1 MAAQR
6 AKPGHIEKLRT
17 LIKEAKDILAQD
29 EWDTKKLA
37 RLDMEIHLAVA
48 QATENPVQEAVHRM
62 IHENILERY
71 EAFSMSGC
79 NVFKEDFNDLEALVQ
94 AIATGKSK
102 LADTLARNHVR
113 RFNNYFKQG
122 VLKDET

>member
-1 MAAQR
+1 M
-6 AKPGHIEKLRT
+6 
-17 LIKEAKDILAQD
+17 
-29 EWDTKKLA
+29 
-37 RLDMEIHLAVA
+37 AVA

-94 AIATGKSK
+94 AIATGKSE

-122 VLKDET
+122 VLEDET